1 MTSNIANYSGVNADT
16 LFNPDGIFSDD
27 NRLLISDTNNNR
39 VLIYYPPQIFSI
51 TPNYSAAGKVM
62 QILGYGSR
70 DAASAKLV
78 RPGCCDIASTSTI
91 QKSNYNNLY
100 SFDLTQ
106 AAPNC
111 YDLTVTDGVN
121 TRLLKQA
128 FTVMSLLQA
137 PVDWKINDLG
147 TIGGNT
153 MVGNFCGLGIGDIEQ
168 TYTQQLY
175 TANQGRSPY
184 QIKKVSYGWS
194 SPTALPQAVGA
205 GFTRLLSADGNGD
218 GAWELYG
225 ASADNHVYEFKTGWV
240 STDMGA
246 GSGKVYGLA
255 GLDTNHDGITEIY
268 ASCEQGRI
276 LCFTYNS
283 DWGMA
288 DITTTQFPESQG
300 NALAAGDGNNDG
312 NLELYSANANSKIYQ
327 YACVGGAWQV
337 SVAGMAADT
346 MLGVAVGDGDDN
358 GQQEVY
364 GSSGDGYVYQC
375 KWDGSIWTWRTIGN
389 PGGGI
394 MHAVVV
400 SDGDNDG
407 ANEVYAA
414 CGNGHVYEFTCE
426 SGNWT
431 TRDLGGANTPLYALA
446 VGDADN
452 DHHFE
457 VYALGQNNHLYQF
470 QPFAQGAPTPTPALQ
485 PPQSFFKIYRN
496 QINPNHGEQAA
507 IRWTQTQ
514 TGPVTVVVYNLLG
527 DKIVTLADHK
537 DFPAGQ
543 YNELTWDGRNCGGAA
558 VGSGIYIVLLQT
570 DGRQER
576 GKIAVLK

>member
-1 MTSNIANYSGVNADT
+1 MHIIGSGLCGTPVAKLT
-16 LFNPDGIFSDD
+16 RSGNPDILSLSSVKYND
-27 NRLLISDTNNNR
+27 
-39 VLIYYPPQIFSI
+39 
-51 TPNYSAAGKVM
+51 YS
-62 QILGYGSR
+62 Y
-70 DAASAKLV
+70 
-78 RPGCCDIASTSTI
+78 
-91 QKSNYNNLY
+91 LY
-100 SFDLTQ
+100 TLNLTQ
-106 AAPNC
+106 AAAGC
-111 YDLTVTDGVN
+111 YDILADSN
-121 TRLLKQA
+121 TCPWSLNQA
-128 FTVMSLLQA
+128 FTVMMPLPT
-137 PVDWKINDLG
+137 PVDWRINDLG
-147 TIGGNT
+147 QAGTKTNIDDLSGID
-153 MVGNFCGLGIGDIEQ
+153 IGDADQDNGQEI
-168 TYTQQLY
+168 YV
-175 TANQGRSPY
+175 ANQDQTLYLFRRIFQTWNCSALTGQTGARFG
-184 QIKKVSYGWS
+184 KV
-194 SPTALPQAVGA
+194 
-205 GFTRLLSADGNGD
+205 LLADGND
-218 GAWELYG
+218 DRMWEAYG
-225 ASADNHVYEFKTGWV
+225 ASASDTHPVQFEYSASTWQKT
-240 STDMGA
+240 DIGA
-246 GSGKVYGLA
+246 GYANATKISAITKGD
-255 GLDTNHDGITEIY
+255 LDHDGIVEIY
-268 ASCEQGRI
+268 AAETDGN
-276 LCFTYNS
+276 TNS
-283 DWGMA
+283 ALSRFMYAGTSWTTA
-288 DITTTQFPESQG
+288 DIPGCSVKPIRALTT
-300 NALAAGDGNNDG
+300 GDGDNDTH
-312 NLELYSANANSKIYQ
+312 LELYAANEDGSVYQ
-327 YACVGGAWQV
+327 YQLDATAWQV
-337 SVAGMAADT
+337 SVVGTGTDIMY
-346 MLGVAVGDGDDN
+346 GVAVGDGDNDGEN
-358 GQQEVY
+358 EVY
-364 GSSGDGYVYQC
+364 ASNKKGDLYQYRRSGSVWVTQ
-375 KWDGSIWTWRTIGN
+375 KIGQSAGN
-389 PGGGI
+389 SLY
-394 MHAVVV
+394 AVAV

-431 TRDLGGANTPLYALA
+431 TRDLGNANTPLYALA